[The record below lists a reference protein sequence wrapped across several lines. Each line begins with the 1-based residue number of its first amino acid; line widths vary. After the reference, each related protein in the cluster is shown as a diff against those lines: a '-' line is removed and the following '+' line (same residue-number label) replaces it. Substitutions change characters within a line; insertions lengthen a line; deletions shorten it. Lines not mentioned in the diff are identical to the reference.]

1 MIIIQVS
8 FEMWHKHRPQQQIR
22 V

>member
-8 FEMWHKHRPQQQIR
+8 FKTR
-22 V
+22 